1 MKRYLIVINIMMAL
15 CTQAQNTQFTP
26 EQIQNLYHNV
36 NVLQQ
41 RDSLKTE
48 LISELKLQI
57 NEYRNVVK
65 ADSIIGSMR
74 LQQIQIQQQQ
84 IDLYKTAYEQNKR
97 KWWEKPWIWFIAGSV
112 STTALTLA
120 LTR

>member
-57 NEYRNVVK
+57 TEYRNVVK